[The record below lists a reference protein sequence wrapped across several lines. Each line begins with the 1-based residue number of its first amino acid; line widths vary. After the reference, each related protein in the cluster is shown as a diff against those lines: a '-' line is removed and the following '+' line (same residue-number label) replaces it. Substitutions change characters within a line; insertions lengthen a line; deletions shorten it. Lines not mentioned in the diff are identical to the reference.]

1 MTDFHAFCLA
11 APRSGEGKTTLCTA
25 IMRALVLRGLRVQ
38 GFKCG
43 PDYVDPTF
51 HTQATGRPSW
61 NVDTWMMGQQGV
73 RQLWDRHVQDADVAI
88 CEGVMGL
95 LDGRDPGD
103 LAGSSLDCARAL
115 GLPVILVCNVRGM
128 AQSLAALVQGF
139 AWHAARLGVRMAGV
153 IANNVGSPRHA
164 DLLRR
169 ALEQAHLPPL
179 LGALPRHADWVL
191 PQRQLGLLPAPEAAR
206 SPQWLDSLGQ
216 AAARHLELDALLD
229 RTRMPRPAPPAATPL
244 PAPVRR
250 MAVARDHAFC
260 FYYEANQRALQ
271 AHGWELL
278 PFSPLADTALPPAI
292 DAIYLGGGYP
302 EVFADRLSANTAM
315 RRAIRDFAAQGG
327 EIYAE
332 CGGFIYLCQ
341 ELWTAPTAHGAPGD
355 GQTALRRWPMCG
367 VLAATAHME
376 GRLRSLGYREVDLL
390 AEAPFGL
397 PCRRLRGHEFHWSR
411 IELHRPYAPLY
422 TVHSQQGQQPRGVVH
437 GNVRAGYIHLYW
449 GTDTPAAD
457 AAPAAPD
464 RAAPCHAAPAS
475 PCTSPA
481 GAGGQVILLNGPSS
495 AGKSS
500 LSRALQALLLEEH
513 GQHSLVLSM
522 DQLLR
527 AATGGQESVLAALD
541 KTGLPL
547 IETFHAAIAAAARAG
562 AWVIADHVIGESP
575 RWVDDLFH
583 RLHGLPVLAVQV
595 ECAPQELRRRE
606 LHRRDRSP
614 DWPHAARQA
623 RQIHAALRADV
634 RVDTTRTTPRQCA
647 ACVLAVLLARHTPPF
662 PLADKRGTP

>member
-1 MTDFHAFCLA
+1 
-11 APRSGEGKTTLCTA
+11 
-25 IMRALVLRGLRVQ
+25 
-38 GFKCG
+38 
-43 PDYVDPTF
+43 
-51 HTQATGRPSW
+51 
-61 NVDTWMMGQQGV
+61 
-73 RQLWDRHVQDADVAI
+73 
-88 CEGVMGL
+88 
-95 LDGRDPGD
+95 
-103 LAGSSLDCARAL
+103 
-115 GLPVILVCNVRGM
+115 
-128 AQSLAALVQGF
+128 
-139 AWHAARLGVRMAGV
+139 
-153 IANNVGSPRHA
+153 
-164 DLLRR
+164 
-169 ALEQAHLPPL
+169 
-179 LGALPRHADWVL
+179 
-191 PQRQLGLLPAPEAAR
+191 
-206 SPQWLDSLGQ
+206 
-216 AAARHLELDALLD
+216 
-229 RTRMPRPAPPAATPL
+229 
-244 PAPVRR
+244 
-250 MAVARDHAFC
+250 
-260 FYYEANQRALQ
+260 
-271 AHGWELL
+271 
-278 PFSPLADTALPPAI
+278 
-292 DAIYLGGGYP
+292 
-302 EVFADRLSANTAM
+302 
-315 RRAIRDFAAQGG
+315 
-327 EIYAE
+327 
-332 CGGFIYLCQ
+332 
-341 ELWTAPTAHGAPGD
+341 
-355 GQTALRRWPMCG
+355 
-367 VLAATAHME
+367 ME

-422 TVHSQQGQQPRGVVH
+422 TVHSRQGQQPRGVVH

-457 AAPAAPD
+457 AVPSAPD

-583 RLHGLPVLAVQV
+583 RLHGLPMLAVQV